1 MRIFI
6 FISLFTVSDNVAVG
20 IAVFIHFVL
29 MATKID
35 ALKRGIITEILGQ
48 NKDIQTV
55 HMCAIVDNEFKRAS
69 VAML

>member
-1 MRIFI
+1 
-6 FISLFTVSDNVAVG
+6 
-20 IAVFIHFVL
+20 

-48 NKDIQTV
+48 NKDVQTV
-55 HMCAIVDNEFKRAS
+55 HMCAIVDNKFKRAS